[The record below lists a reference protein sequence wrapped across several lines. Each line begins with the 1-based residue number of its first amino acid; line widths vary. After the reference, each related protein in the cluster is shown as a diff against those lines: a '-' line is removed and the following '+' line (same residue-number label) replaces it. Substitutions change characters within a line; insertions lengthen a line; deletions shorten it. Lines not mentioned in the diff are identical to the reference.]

1 MNNYRSVGLAV
12 AGVFLLTALVGMCV
26 SSKVRAGE
34 KDVIDDWVAAWNS
47 HDPDAV
53 VAVFSRDAV
62 YEDVPLGL
70 LNHGTDEIRA
80 FAEFF
85 FTASPDLNIKLVRS
99 HLEDGHGTIEW
110 VFSGTDV
117 GIFGTGKRYSVR
129 GVTVLDVHHGKI
141 TRNLDYY
148 DFATIL
154 RELGQL

>member
-1 MNNYRSVGLAV
+1 MNKFRMVWLAL
-12 AGVFLLTALVGMCV
+12 AGVFLLALAGVWV
-26 SSKVRAGE
+26 APAARAGRGN
-34 KDVIDDWVAAWNS
+34 VIDDWVAAWNS

-53 VAVFSRDAV
+53 VAVFTPDAV
-62 YEDVPLGL
+62 YEDVALGQV
-70 LNHGTDEIRA
+70 NHGRDEIRA
-80 FAEFF
+80 FAEYF
-85 FTASPDLNIKLVRS
+85 FTASPDLHIELVEG
-99 HLEDGHGTIEW
+99 HLDDGRGTIQW

-129 GVTVLDVHHGKI
+129 GVTVIDVHRGKI